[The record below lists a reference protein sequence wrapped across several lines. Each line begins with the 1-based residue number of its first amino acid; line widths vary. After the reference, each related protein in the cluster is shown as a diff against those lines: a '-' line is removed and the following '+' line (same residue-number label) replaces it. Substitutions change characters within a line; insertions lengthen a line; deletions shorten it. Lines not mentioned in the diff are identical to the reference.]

1 MMPSS
6 NQGSCLQ
13 KQNKTKQIQT
23 QNKKRKKKRK
33 TREKSAFLSL
43 HHIMLCPDAGGDM
56 NFALPV
62 GSLEKSIPL
71 LIVFLDLV
79 RRKKNHTKKV

>member
-1 MMPSS
+1 VLFRS
-6 NQGSCLQ
+6 
-13 KQNKTKQIQT
+13 KNKTKQ
-23 QNKKRKKKRK
+23 NKSKPRIKKEKKRK